1 MNSNLAN
8 QLLASIMKWDAPTL
22 ASERAA
28 LEFMGSMKYDA
39 YDRYMPG
46 MRFMSIVWCSG

>member
-8 QLLASIMKWDAPTL
+8 QLLASIMKWDARTL

-28 LEFMGSMKYDA
+28 LDSW
-39 YDRYMPG
+39 
-46 MRFMSIVWCSG
+46 VV